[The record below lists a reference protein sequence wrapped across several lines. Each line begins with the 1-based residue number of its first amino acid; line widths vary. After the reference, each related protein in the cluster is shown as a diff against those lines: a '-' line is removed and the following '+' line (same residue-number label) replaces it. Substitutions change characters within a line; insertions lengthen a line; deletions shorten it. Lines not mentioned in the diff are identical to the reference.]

1 MLRPRNRSWPLGR
14 RILISIG
21 PLLLLAACVDSTIQ
35 QVKKPGVAINDADAV
50 VILARRHENA
60 KETEAGFTECV
71 EHRLAEIGGTLKVH
85 PRNTFVDA
93 MFPWFEP
100 GTAPVTTDALPRL
113 LDNPGV
119 RNQIALTGVRYVV
132 WLDGSTERVD
142 SGGTMSCAL
151 SPAGGG
157 CLGFGWWE
165 DAADY
170 EATIWDLTTASTTG
184 MVSAD
189 VSGTSYMPALVIPIP
204 LIARTQAAACRGLA
218 KQLAQFLGGT
228 PEEAIGSE

>member
-1 MLRPRNRSWPLGR
+1 MLRPRNKSRPLGP
-14 RILISIG
+14 RILFTLSQA
-21 PLLLLAACVDSTIQ
+21 LLLGACVNSTIQ
-35 QVKKPGVAINDADAV
+35 QVKKPGVDISKTDSV

-60 KETEAGFTECV
+60 RETEASFTECV
-71 EHRLAEIGGTLKVH
+71 EERLAEVGGNLKVH
-85 PRNTFVDA
+85 PRSTFVDA

-100 GTAPVTTDALPRL
+100 GTAPIDTDALPRL

-119 RNQIALTGVRYVV
+119 RNMIALTGVRYVV

-170 EATIWDLTTASTTG
+170 EATIWDLDTASTTG

-218 KQLAQFLGGT
+218 TQLAQFLGGT
-228 PEEAIGSE
+228 PQQPAAN

>member
-1 MLRPRNRSWPLGR
+1 MLHPRNRPRPLGWR
-14 RILISIG
+14 MLFSVG
-21 PLLLLAACVDSTIQ
+21 QLLLLGACVNSTIQ
-35 QVKKPGVAINDADAV
+35 QVKKPGVAISKTDAV

-60 KETEAGFTECV
+60 KETEASFTGCV
-71 EHRLAEIGGTLKVH
+71 EEQLAHIGGNLKVH
-85 PRNTFVDA
+85 PRSTFVDA

-100 GTAPVTTDALPRL
+100 GTAPITTDALPL
-113 LDNPGV
+113 MLDNPGV
-119 RNQIALTGVRYVV
+119 RNMIALTGVRYVV

-170 EATIWDLTTASTTG
+170 EATIWDLNTASTTG

-204 LIARTQAAACRGLA
+204 LIARTQAAACKGLA
-218 KQLAQFLGGT
+218 KQLAQFLGGA
-228 PEEAIGSE
+228 PETTGSN

>member
-1 MLRPRNRSWPLGR
+1 MLRPWNRPWPLGR
-14 RILISIG
+14 RIIISVG
-21 PLLLLAACVDSTIQ
+21 QLLLLAGCVDSTIQ
-35 QVKKPGVAINDADAV
+35 QVKKPGVAINEADAV

-60 KETEAGFTECV
+60 KETEASFTECV
-71 EHRLAEIGGTLKVH
+71 EERLSEIGGHLKVH
-85 PRNTFVDA
+85 PRSTFVDS

-100 GTAPVTTDALPRL
+100 GTAPITTDALPRL

-228 PEEAIGSE
+228 PEDIGSE

>member
-1 MLRPRNRSWPLGR
+1 MPCRPSRVFSAGCKLAGIGLALQLG
-14 RILISIG
+14 
-21 PLLLLAACVDSTIQ
+21 ACVNSTIE
-35 QVKKPGVAINDADAV
+35 QVKKPGVNINSIDSI

-60 KETEAGFTECV
+60 TETEADFTDCV
-71 EHRLAEIGGTLKVH
+71 EQRLSEEEAHLHVY
-85 PRNTFVDA
+85 PRKTFIDA

-113 LDNPGV
+113 LANPGV
-119 RNQIALTGVRYVV
+119 RDQIERTGVRYVV
-132 WLDGSTERVD
+132 WLDGSTERID

-165 DAADY
+165 DSADY
-170 EATIWDLTTASTTG
+170 EATIWDLQTASTTG

-204 LIARTQAAACRGLA
+204 LIARTQAAACKGLA
-218 KQLAQFLGGT
+218 TQLSQFLGGV
-228 PEEAIGSE
+228 PEEIPGSE